1 MSGGAPD
8 LDPAIAVLCTPLS
21 EADPC
26 GPDLDMEGDPDYLNF
41 FAGAEGI
48 LPTSFFAVEDG
59 SPFDR
64 TTIDIDR
71 QLNAI
76 RPLLGRTRDL
86 RLLILQARFL
96 ILNKDLGGFAANVAA
111 TAFWLSNF
119 WEAVHPRPQ
128 AGDLVARSAAVGAL
142 DLPTVIFPLQYAP
155 LVDSR
160 RLGQISYRVWM
171 IATGEVKPR
180 SGEVQ
185 QTQAAI
191 TDAIGNA
198 DPAALAKVRKH
209 LALLKTSLDSI
220 RHVFQMNG
228 ESAGL
233 DALLALVGKVRAFI
247 DPQASAKAAVDDAA
261 GDGDSAHAG
270 PDGSPSGTVGA
281 APTSLA
287 QANEALGA
295 IADYYGRME
304 PSSPALL
311 LVRQAQQLIGKSFF
325 EVMSIL
331 MPAHVEKA
339 AFHIGADEYFDLPV
353 EKLSNFSEV
362 PALSDGGAQPMG
374 GSESGEARPPYR
386 VDSRAQAIALLDQ
399 VNRYFRRSEPSS
411 PVPMLCDRARALA
424 ERDFMTVLADVLPKK
439 TLRKLGQAD
448 D

>member
-8 LDPAIAVLCTPLS
+8 LDPSVAVLCTPLS
-21 EADPC
+21 EANPC
-26 GPDLDMEGDPDYLNF
+26 GPDLDMVSDPDYLNF

-71 QLNAI
+71 QLNAFK
-76 RPLLGRTRDL
+76 PLLGRTRDV

-128 AGDLVARSAAVGAL
+128 AGDLVARSAAIGAL

-155 LVDSR
+155 LVESR
-160 RLGQISYRVWM
+160 RIGQISYRVWM

-191 TDAIGNA
+191 ADAIGNA
-198 DPAALAKVRKH
+198 DPATLATVRKH
-209 LALLKTSLDSI
+209 LSLLKTSLDGI
-220 RHVFQMNG
+220 RNVFQMNG

-233 DALLALVGKVRAFI
+233 DALLALVGKIRTFI
-247 DPQASAKAAVDDAA
+247 DPQASAKAAVDDAGG
-261 GDGDSAHAG
+261 GDDSADAA
-270 PDGSPSGTVGA
+270 PDGSPSGAAGA
-281 APTSLA
+281 APASLA
-287 QANEALGA
+287 QANEALAA

-304 PSSPALL
+304 PSSPILL

-362 PALSDGGAQPMG
+362 RAMSEGGAQPTD
-374 GSESGEARPPYR
+374 GSDAGADGPRYR
-386 VDSRAQAIALLDQ
+386 VDSRAQAITLLDQ

-411 PVPMLCDRARALA
+411 PVPMLCDRARVLA
-424 ERDFMTVLADVLPKK
+424 ERDFMAVLADVLPKK
-439 TLRKLGQAD
+439 TLRKVGQAD

>member
-1 MSGGAPD
+1 
-8 LDPAIAVLCTPLS
+8 
-21 EADPC
+21 
-26 GPDLDMEGDPDYLNF
+26 
-41 FAGAEGI
+41 
-48 LPTSFFAVEDG
+48 
-59 SPFDR
+59 
-64 TTIDIDR
+64 
-71 QLNAI
+71 
-76 RPLLGRTRDL
+76 
-86 RLLILQARFL
+86 
-96 ILNKDLGGFAANVAA
+96 
-111 TAFWLSNF
+111 LSNF

-155 LVDSR
+155 LVESR
-160 RLGQISYRVWM
+160 RIGQISYRVWM

-191 TDAIGNA
+191 ADAIGNA
-198 DPAALAKVRKH
+198 DPATLATVRKH
-209 LALLKTSLDSI
+209 LSLLKASLDSI
-220 RHVFQMNG
+220 RNVFQMNG

-233 DALLALVGKVRAFI
+233 DALLALVGKIRAFI

-261 GDGDSAHAG
+261 GGDDSACAA
-270 PDGSPSGTVGA
+270 PDGSVGA

-287 QANEALGA
+287 QANEALAA

-304 PSSPALL
+304 PSSPILL

-362 PALSDGGAQPMG
+362 PALSDGGAQPMD
-374 GSESGEARPPYR
+374 GSDAGEAGPRYR
-386 VDSRAQAIALLDQ
+386 VDSRAQAITLLDQ

-424 ERDFMTVLADVLPKK
+424 ERDFMAVLADVLPKK
-439 TLRKLGQAD
+439 TLRKVGQAD